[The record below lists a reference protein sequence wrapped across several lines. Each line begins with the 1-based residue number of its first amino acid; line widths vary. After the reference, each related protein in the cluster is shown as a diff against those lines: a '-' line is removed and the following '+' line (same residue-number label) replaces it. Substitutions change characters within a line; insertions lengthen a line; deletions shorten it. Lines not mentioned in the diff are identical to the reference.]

1 MRRSLATTGLAT
13 AIALAWAASA
23 SAGGWLFHG
32 KNCECFRHDEKP
44 HPTPDPGPKRH
55 FCHTHER
62 AGFPLCLAKHLEP
75 TNNGDSYGY
84 YVGGGGGHGSGPRC
98 RNEGTYGWDYTG
110 IHFPRRVALG
120 WIHGRRYQGG
130 TEAYHTNDPVPVPN
144 VFTPE
149 FRKALIHHEGE
160 GGEGGEGGGGE
171 AH

>member
-23 SAGGWLFHG
+23 SAGGWPFHR
-32 KNCECFRHDEKP
+32 KDCECGHHQEKP
-44 HPTPDPGPKRH
+44 HPTPPAGEKRH

-62 AGFPLCLAKHLEP
+62 AGFPLSLSEHVEP

-110 IHFPRRVALG
+110 IKFPRRVVLG
-120 WIHGRRYQGG
+120 WNHGRKFQGG
-130 TEAYHTNDPVPVPN
+130 TGYYQTNDPVEVPN
-144 VFTPE
+144 VFAIELP
-149 FRKALIHHEGE
+149 KHHKD
-160 GGEGGEGGGGE
+160 
-171 AH
+171 